1 MTTPR
6 KRQYRKLS
14 AEARAALEGKV
25 PVVEKETEKTAK
37 PKSTWRPA
45 PKKSAKKPA
54 KTKSKE

>member
-14 AEARAALEGKV
+14 AEARAALEDTV
-25 PVVEKETEKTAK
+25 PVVEKEIAKTAK
-37 PKSTWRPA
+37 PKPTWRPTA
-45 PKKSAKKPA
+45 KKSAKKPA

>member
-14 AEARAALEGKV
+14 AEARAALAGAV
-25 PVVEKETEKTAK
+25 PVVEKETAKTAK
-37 PKSTWRPA
+37 PKSTWKPA
-45 PKKSAKKPA
+45 TKKSTKKPA

>member
-14 AEARAALEGKV
+14 AEAREALKGAV
-25 PVVEKETEKTAK
+25 PVVEKETAKTVK
-37 PKSTWRPA
+37 PKPTWRPA
-45 PKKSAKKPA
+45 PKKSTKKPA